1 MFDKMNSAVS
11 VSDSAAV
18 AAAAVEESKP
28 LQALPPPLQPH
39 LNAEQIA
46 ALQAVRDRKNVFISG
61 PGGTG
66 KSFLIRYMKEHAP
79 PGIKIAVTALTGCAA
94 ILLDCGAKTLHS
106 WAGIGLGRESA
117 EELVQKIQKRRKYN
131 PIHYKNWTSTDILV
145 IDEISMMPAELFE
158 KLNRIGQLLRKQ
170 PSEPFGGLQIVALG
184 DFFQLPPIVKDLS
197 GGDAAAAAHLTF
209 NAPTW
214 SDTFSETV
222 QLRQIMRQTDPVFQE
237 LLNSFRCG
245 EIRDDHVTILRS
257 RMNLDWDGLE
267 IKPTL
272 IFPRRTEVDRINA
285 ANLAA
290 LEGES
295 YTYATKTEFK
305 DTAPAGVIASAATPE
320 GQQLIERFD
329 GDAPYNT
336 VETLTIGAQVM
347 LIHNK
352 DQDAGLVNGSRGVI
366 TKFIPSG
373 TGSERIPVVLFKN
386 GVETPVGRHTWE
398 MDTLPGLCRSQ
409 VPLRL
414 AYACTIHKSQG
425 ASLDCALIDIGSS
438 VWEYGQAYVAL
449 SRVRSLDGLY
459 VFSFD
464 KRAVKAHP
472 VVRAFYRKLNAK
484 EA

>member
-1 MFDKMNSAVS
+1 
-11 VSDSAAV
+11 
-18 AAAAVEESKP
+18 
-28 LQALPPPLQPH
+28 
-39 LNAEQIA
+39 
-46 ALQAVRDRKNVFISG
+46 
-61 PGGTG
+61 
-66 KSFLIRYMKEHAP
+66 
-79 PGIKIAVTALTGCAA
+79 
-94 ILLDCGAKTLHS
+94 
-106 WAGIGLGRESA
+106 
-117 EELVQKIQKRRKYN
+117 
-131 PIHYKNWTSTDILV
+131 
-145 IDEISMMPAELFE
+145 
-158 KLNRIGQLLRKQ
+158 
-170 PSEPFGGLQIVALG
+170 
-184 DFFQLPPIVKDLS
+184 
-197 GGDAAAAAHLTF
+197 
-209 NAPTW
+209 
-214 SDTFSETV
+214 V

-245 EIRDDHVTILRS
+245 EIRDDHVAILRS

-272 IFPRRTEVDRINA
+272 IFPRRAEVDRINA

-305 DTAPAGVIASAATPE
+305 DAAPSGVIASATTPE

-329 GDAPYNT
+329 NDAPYNT

-347 LIHNK
+347 LIYNK
-352 DQDAGLVNGSRGVI
+352 DQDVGLVNGSRGVI

-373 TGSERIPVVLFKN
+373 SGSERIPVVLFKN

-409 VPLRL
+409 IPLRL

-459 VFSFD
+459 VFAFD

-472 VVRAFYRKLNAK
+472 VVRAFYRRLDTKA
-484 EA
+484 